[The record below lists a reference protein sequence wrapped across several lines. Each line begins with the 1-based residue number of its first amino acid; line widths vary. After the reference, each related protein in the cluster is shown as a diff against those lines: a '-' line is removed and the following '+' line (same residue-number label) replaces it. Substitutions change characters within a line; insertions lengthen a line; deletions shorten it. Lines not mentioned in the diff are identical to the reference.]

1 MMSDMGNVI
10 VVGVDGSGTAGKAA
24 EAAAQLALGTHRVL
38 HVVTAYDEDE
48 TFAFGVGSD
57 HYVVSSMDRA
67 EHLAETVAETLR
79 RPGLDVT
86 SGAGVGKPHDVLIEE
101 AKRLDAEVIAVGNR
115 RMQGPGRLLGSVANS
130 VAHQAPC
137 DVYIVKTT

>member
-1 MMSDMGNVI
+1 MADMADII
-10 VVGVDGSGTAGKAA
+10 VVGVDGSDTAARAA

-48 TFAFGVGSD
+48 TFEFGVGSD
-57 HYVVSSMDRA
+57 RYVVSSMDRA
-67 EHLAETVAETLR
+67 EHLAETIAERLR
-79 RPGLDVT
+79 RPGLEIT
-86 SGAGVGKPHDVLIEE
+86 SGAGVGKPHDVLLDE

-115 RMQGPGRLLGSVANS
+115 RMQGAGRLLGSIANS

>member
-1 MMSDMGNVI
+1 MADMGDII
-10 VVGVDGSGTAGKAA
+10 VVGVDGSETAAQAA
-24 EAAAQLALGTHRVL
+24 EAAARLALGTGRVL

-48 TFAFGVGSD
+48 EFSFGVGSD
-57 HYVVSSMDRA
+57 RWVVSSMDRA
-67 EHLAETVAETLR
+67 EHLAETIAATLK
-79 RPGLDVT
+79 RPGLEIT

-101 AKRLDAEVIAVGNR
+101 AKRLDADVIAVGNR
-115 RMQGPGRLLGSVANS
+115 RMQGAGRLLGSIANS